1 MRGLRGPPC
10 GLPHSLKHRME
21 TTHLGPTGA
30 PSAGVDGLW
39 AICAPSVNF
48 CSFIGHQVAKKRP
61 CTSQSNFRRA
71 LGETPALIAHGDHSV
86 PRPWLTGSHLLSLSS
101 PARVPRPPLLRPA
114 RNETIRG
121 RAVVTHR
128 SHILIELAGFSR
140 GGLRTSTPG
149 IYEWCLE
156 RQMVSQ
162 FHFQSMC
169 SWRESNL
176 LQLYQPHG
184 HPYPFGE
191 MNCGCVCCISVV
203 LHWAGNFMMSHVER
217 PSARSTTTPWWHLDR
232 TQTCTWLAMPR
243 IMNSSDRNGK

>member
-1 MRGLRGPPC
+1 MRFLFQAKIQRGSLVHTTGGPVCELISLGLLPSSMRGLRGPPC

-71 LGETPALIAHGDHSV
+71 LGETPALIAHGDHSI

-114 RNETIRG
+114 R
-121 RAVVTHR
+121 
-128 SHILIELAGFSR
+128 
-140 GGLRTSTPG
+140 P
-149 IYEWCLE
+149 
-156 RQMVSQ
+156 
-162 FHFQSMC
+162 
-169 SWRESNL
+169 
-176 LQLYQPHG
+176 
-184 HPYPFGE
+184 
-191 MNCGCVCCISVV
+191 
-203 LHWAGNFMMSHVER
+203 
-217 PSARSTTTPWWHLDR
+217 
-232 TQTCTWLAMPR
+232 
-243 IMNSSDRNGK
+243 